1 MTCPRYYHLFM
12 NEAYKLK
19 QSHAVLLKEN
29 AQNEEQITSCGD
41 DIVYSS
47 CTSLSQL
54 LTDNE

>member
-1 MTCPRYYHLFM
+1 M